1 MGGAVSEA
9 PKQTESL
16 PIHYLGPLTSA
27 KGPRGMGLFFPRPG
41 IFCLSDFDLFEL
53 SQLHPSPAMGT
64 GDVGK
69 WRRPGLPGIRSS
81 VSGHAITGSRQ
92 PCLPASVN
100 LSCVCA
106 TLPGSVEYKWLLHVP
121 AWLLRL
127 EPPEEFSSLRV
138 TYTWRL

>member
-1 MGGAVSEA
+1 MKAAVSEA

-16 PIHYLGPLTSA
+16 PMHYLGPLTSA
-27 KGPRGMGLFFPRPG
+27 KRPRGTGLFFPRPG

-64 GDVGK
+64 RDVGK

>member
-1 MGGAVSEA
+1 MKEAVSEA

-16 PIHYLGPLTSA
+16 PMHYLGPLTSA
-27 KGPRGMGLFFPRPG
+27 KRPRGTGLFFPRPG

-127 EPPEEFSSLRV
+127 EPPEEFSSLHV

>member
-41 IFCLSDFDLFEL
+41 IFCLSDFDLLEL

-64 GDVGK
+64 GDVRK
-69 WRRPGLPGIRSS
+69 WRRPSLPGIGST
-81 VSGHAITGSRQ
+81 VSGHATTGSRQ
-92 PCLPASVN
+92 PSLPASVN

-106 TLPGSVEYKWLLHVP
+106 ASQDSVGYKWLLRVSRL
-121 AWLLRL
+121 LLRL

>member
-1 MGGAVSEA
+1 MKAAVSEA

-16 PIHYLGPLTSA
+16 PMHYLGPLTSA
-27 KGPRGMGLFFPRPG
+27 KRPRGTGLFFPRPG

-69 WRRPGLPGIRSS
+69 WRRPSLPGIRSS